1 MAVTEPMVS
10 HAESVRTSACSLT
23 IRFIE
28 KASVSVTASGRPS
41 GMATTMMV
49 MACWKMPTSAVKTV
63 LKETWCLSNV
73 GLPCSSLVLPVKW
86 RAVSTA
92 KTRTA
97 TAIPTLPM
105 LEVRASRRSW
115 SGVGSVFSLVMLP
128 IISPQAVSVPTAVT
142 SMWPHPSM
150 TLTPEARNG
159 FFSASM
165 STGCGSPVM
174 LDSST
179 CSAWPCMKTPSAG
192 TASPMLSTT
201 TSPTTTSKMESSCLL
216 PPRTTATVMLSD
228 SVASLSKRLA
238 WPWLLTADTAATRK
252 TARKMLTPSYQPSL
266 RPCSLMPK
274 PSETAAQTSSTRRK
288 ASLSA
293 SHTWVQN
300 PLGFLRG
307 YVFPP
312 KASRRSR
319 TSRSSPRMPVSA
331 SDASADAIPAAPPR
345 RRKQSW
351 RLSLTRHLK
360 PSSCAATENSAGA
373 ASSDRDVLAAAPG
386 PQPSSSILIS
396 T

>member
-10 HAESVRTSACSLT
+10 HAESVHTSACSLT

-49 MACWKMPTSAVKTV
+49 MAYWKMPTSAVKTM

-128 IISPQAVSVPTAVT
+128 IISPQAVPVPTAVT

-150 TLTPEARNG
+150 TLKPEARNG
-159 FFSASM
+159 LSSASM
-165 STGCGSPVM
+165 STGCDSPVM

-179 CSAWPCMKTPSAG
+179 CSAWPFMKTPSAD

-216 PPRTTATVMLSD
+216 PPRTTATTMLSD

-252 TARKMLTPSYQPSL
+252 TTRKMPMPSYQPSL

-274 PSETAAQTSSTRRK
+274 PS
-288 ASLSA
+288 
-293 SHTWVQN
+293 V
-300 PLGFLRG
+300 
-307 YVFPP
+307 
-312 KASRRSR
+312 
-319 TSRSSPRMPVSA
+319 
-331 SDASADAIPAAPPR
+331 
-345 RRKQSW
+345 
-351 RLSLTRHLK
+351 
-360 PSSCAATENSAGA
+360 
-373 ASSDRDVLAAAPG
+373 
-386 PQPSSSILIS
+386 QPSTGI
-396 T
+396 